1 MIKNIWTIFL
11 AWFPGNAGKHIQM
24 QPSSVLTRLTFPSAS
39 HRYSSHTLLR
49 YRQLQ
54 WPLLNTH
61 TVAFGVTLAYPPSVT
76 SITIQ
81 RAPLMSHGFHTS
93 PTSFC
98 ANCYSLPHCHNFL
111 NYYIIS
117 YNLVTCWTEKETQLT
132 CSTSFINKYEIKLV
146 PLLKKFPKS
155 HYGNSVGS

>member
-1 MIKNIWTIFL
+1 MQANISKCNLPLSLQDSHFL
-11 AWFPGNAGKHIQM
+11 QPHTDTPHILFSGTDNCSGLCSIPTQ
-24 QPSSVLTRLTFPSAS
+24 
-39 HRYSSHTLLR
+39 
-49 YRQLQ
+49 
-54 WPLLNTH
+54 
-61 TVAFGVTLAYPPSVT
+61 VAFGVTLAYPPSVI

-81 RAPLMSHGFHTS
+81 RVPLMSHGFHTS